1 MAQVICHNNKSV
13 AEMCRFCSIDIVLIF
28 TRRAKTKQLWF
39 AWLLFRYLQTI
50 CMEIT
55 RYKKYDVS
63 HYQAQNKTEGQPR

>member
-39 AWLLFRYLQTI
+39 A
-50 CMEIT
+50 
-55 RYKKYDVS
+55 
-63 HYQAQNKTEGQPR
+63 